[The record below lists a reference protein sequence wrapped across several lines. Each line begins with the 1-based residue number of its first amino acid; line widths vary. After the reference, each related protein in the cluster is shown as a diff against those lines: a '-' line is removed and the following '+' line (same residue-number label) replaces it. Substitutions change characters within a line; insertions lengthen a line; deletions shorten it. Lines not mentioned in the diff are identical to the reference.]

1 MYYLGVDYHKAFS
14 YCTIMDERG
23 KVVKHGRME
32 NNSEGVKRF
41 MEGTGGKVTG
51 VMEATR
57 NWTLMYDWLEGEIE
71 GVKLA
76 HPLKVKAIAEAK
88 IKTDKIDSKTLAHLL
103 RCDLLPEAYVP
114 TKEARYIRQVL
125 RQRIFY
131 VRVQTMLKNR
141 IKGIVDK
148 HPEIG
153 KAPTDGIF
161 GKKGTEWLK
170 RIEIPDIDKK
180 IIESDI
186 ELLGSVK
193 ERISKSD
200 RYIEELGKKNIL
212 VKYLMSIPGIGK
224 FFALLLCHEID
235 DINRFRD
242 DKKLHAYAGLVPST
256 YASGNR
262 VMHGHITK
270 QGNKWI
276 RWAMV
281 EAVWP
286 AIRKDG
292 ELRFFYNRLKAKKGA
307 NCAKVATAKRLL
319 TIVYRILKDRRY
331 YKVRGCPDIFLAVSQ

>member
-1 MYYLGVDYHKAFS
+1 MLYLGVDYHKSFS
-14 YCTIMDERG
+14 YCTLMDEQG
-23 KVVKHGRME
+23 KVVKQGRME
-32 NNSEGVKRF
+32 NSADGVKDFVRDADG
-41 MEGTGGKVTG
+41 EVIG

-57 NWTLMYDWLEGEIE
+57 NWTLMYDWLEEEID

-88 IKTDKIDSKTLAHLL
+88 VKTDKIDSKILAHLL
-103 RCDLLPEAYVP
+103 RCDLLPESYVP
-114 TKEARYIRQVL
+114 SQSARLVRQVL

-141 IKGIVDK
+141 IRTIIDK
-148 HPEIG
+148 HPEVG
-153 KAPTDGIF
+153 SPPVELLF
-161 GKKGTEWLK
+161 GVKGMEWLRK
-170 RIEIPDIDKK
+170 VTLPEIDKK
-180 IIESDI
+180 VMENDL
-186 ELLGSVK
+186 ELLKEVQ
-193 ERISKSD
+193 ERISQSD
-200 RYIEELGKKNIL
+200 SLIAELGKDDER

-224 FFALLLCHEID
+224 FLAVLLCYEID

-242 DKKLHAYAGLVPST
+242 DRKLHAYAGLVPST

-262 VMHGHITK
+262 VIHGHITK

-286 AIRKDG
+286 AIRKDR
-292 ELRFFYNRLKAKKGA
+292 ELRSLYERLKIKKGA

-319 TIVYRILKDRRY
+319 TIVYCILKERRY
-331 YKVRGCPDIFLAVSQ
+331 YQVHGCPDISLAVSR